1 MGGRRHPKGKPY
13 KKLKKEAKKQTNKKL
28 ENTRDRRPGY
38 SRELNEGTRRR
49 RRRRR
54 RRRAMVVDSPTGG
67 RLLCVRIDWRSN

>member
-1 MGGRRHPKGKPY
+1 MGGRRRHPKGKPY
-13 KKLKKEAKKQTNKKL
+13 KKLRKELKKQTNKKL

-49 RRRRR
+49 RWRR
-54 RRRAMVVDSPTGG
+54 RRRAMAVDSPTGG